1 MSELIKVETKKKM
14 SREGA
19 AGVLRELADQLA
31 RHNNLEFEREATRF
45 VVDVPDEVDV
55 EVEIEIESDGGE
67 LEVEISW

>member
-1 MSELIKVETKKKM
+1 MSELIKIETKKKM
-14 SREGA
+14 SREDA

-31 RHNNLEFEREATRF
+31 RHNDLEFERGGTRF
-45 VVDVPDEVDV
+45 VVDVPDRVNV